1 MNKNEIITIL
11 KACLELL
18 ERQENSSIVLNL
30 LEETVIYHDAECD
43 GSCLMEDI
51 KLLLEDLRE
60 DD

>member
-18 ERQENSSIVLNL
+18 ERQENSSMVLNL
-30 LEETVIYHDAECD
+30 LEETVVYHGSECD

-51 KLLLEDLRE
+51 KLLLEELGDN
-60 DD
+60 

>member
-30 LEETVIYHDAECD
+30 LEETVVYHGAECD
-43 GSCLMEDI
+43 GSCLMDDI
-51 KLLLEDLRE
+51 KLLLEELE
-60 DD
+60 DN